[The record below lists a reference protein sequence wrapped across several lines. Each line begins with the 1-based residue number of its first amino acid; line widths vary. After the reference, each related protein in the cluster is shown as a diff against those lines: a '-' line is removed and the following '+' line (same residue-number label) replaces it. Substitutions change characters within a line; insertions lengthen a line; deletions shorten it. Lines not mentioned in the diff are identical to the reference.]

1 MAELTVAMDARYLGG
16 ERKGIGRY
24 LHTLLSG
31 MEATPDPPAF
41 VFLTDGEL
49 ELPYAGF
56 YYRVVV
62 VTSPTVYTW
71 EQCAL
76 PREARR
82 SGARVFH
89 APGNALPYRLPGP
102 TVLTLH
108 DVMMFERK
116 FHTWTAHRYYLYQ
129 SWVLRRAAGRCETVI
144 TVSETSAND
153 IREKLGPEVAERTT
167 VVPEA
172 VDPIFFEERTTADL
186 EDFRERLGLPERYL
200 LHFGAA
206 FPRKNTR
213 NVVEGYGRAAA
224 EAGDLPPLVVAG
236 VARDDESTVR
246 GWVAAAGPGV
256 DVKVQTYLPPADHA
270 RLVAG
275 AELLVYPSLY
285 EGFGLPALEAMAVG
299 VPVLTSPGGAL
310 PETCGDAARYVETD
324 AEAVADA
331 MVALSRDEG
340 ARRKLAA
347 AGREHV
353 KKYSPER
360 MAEATLEIY
369 RKAARNGER

>member
-31 MEATPDPPAF
+31 MEAMPDPPAF
-41 VFLTDGEL
+41 VFLTDREL

-108 DVMMFERK
+108 DAMMFERE
-116 FHTWTAHRYYLYQ
+116 FHTWTANRYYVYQ
-129 SWVLRRAAGRCETVI
+129 SWVLRRAARHCETVI

-153 IREKLGPEVAERTT
+153 IREKLGPEVAERMT

-172 VDPIFFEERTTADL
+172 VDPIFFEQRSAAEL
-186 EDFRERLGLPERYL
+186 SEFRERLGLPERYL

-213 NVVEGYGRAAA
+213 NVVEGYGRAA

-236 VARDDESTVR
+236 IARDDESTVR
-246 GWVAAAGPGV
+246 GWVAAAGAG
-256 DVKVQTYLPPADHA
+256 DTRVQSYLPPADHA

-299 VPVLTSPGGAL
+299 VPVVSSRRGAL
-310 PETCGDAARYVETD
+310 PETCGDAAHYVETD
-324 AEAVADA
+324 AAALADA

-340 ARRKLAA
+340 ARRTLAA

-360 MAEATLEIY
+360 MAGATLDIY